1 MRPNHAL
8 EDRSPS
14 CPNCRAEMQW
24 YQWYRSELVQ
34 FVPATVL
41 HLFNCRT
48 CSVLA
53 ETETVQERICVT
65 PDFAKSHVRFLH
77 LAA

>member
-14 CPNCRAEMQW
+14 CPNCRAEM
-24 YQWYRSELVQ
+24 QWYRSELVQ

-53 ETETVQERICVT
+53 ETETVQERIWVT
-65 PDFAKSHVRFLH
+65 PDRFARSHVRFLH